1 MGKITLKTIG
11 INNKSYNL
19 DQGSSS
25 VVDCIVAYD
34 DTMKRG
40 VICIYVS
47 TAAQAHIPFTRAV
60 FWSDQIPCLLSKKQK
75 KSHAHIPFTGQNS
88 LTRDTPNGTSNFT
101 AAKRAV
107 GRLKV

>member
-40 VICIYVS
+40 LYVFMYQQQPRPIYRS
-47 TAAQAHIPFTRAV
+47 RGQCSGRI
-60 FWSDQIPCLLSKKQK
+60 
-75 KSHAHIPFTGQNS
+75 KSHASSQKNKKNPMPIYHSRGKI
-88 LTRDTPNGTSNFT
+88 
-101 AAKRAV
+101 V
-107 GRLKV
+107 